1 MHNVYSK
8 STGAK
13 EILQPETTYGENV
26 TCFSIPLSRVLAEI
40 INNGKLLIIYLFP
53 YSSYY

>member
-40 INNGKLLIIYLFP
+40 IINGKLLISYLFH